1 MDNRQFIKALSKAT
15 GKSAKDTE
23 LLLTD
28 FMAVFRE
35 RITDMDTIAIPG
47 FGSFETKKRAE
58 RVTTHPSTQQRI
70 IIPPKIVMNFKM
82 SNVLKQRMRDD
93 NKQ

>member
-1 MDNRQFIKALSKAT
+1 MDNRQYIKALSKT
-15 GKSAKDTE
+15 SGKSIKETE
-23 LLLTD
+23 ALFAD
-28 FMAVFRE
+28 FMEIFRA

-47 FGSFETKKRAE
+47 FGAFETKKRAE

-70 IIPPKIVMNFKM
+70 MIPPKIVMNFKM